1 MARKHSLRA
10 SWDILA
16 GVFLMAL
23 GVLGLALPVLPGL
36 IFLIP
41 GLVLLARHFHWA
53 KRLLALARRKSARD
67 TKNGSRV

>member
-1 MARKHSLRA
+1 MARKLSLRA

-16 GVFLMAL
+16 GLFLVAL
-23 GVLGLALPVLPGL
+23 GVLGLILPVMPGW

-53 KRLLALARRKSARD
+53 KRLLAFAREKLTRVS
-67 TKNGSRV
+67 KNGSRA